1 MLPGIR
7 DIVPPNPTLLH
18 QLTQLGIDPAGPPPD
33 RERWQRFLDQVAH
46 AYAEAGAKRNLMEQT
61 QEVSSRELQELYA
74 RLEEA
79 QRIAGIGHWSYEWQ
93 GHTAHWSEEC
103 FRIFGMETA
112 LRPPGLRDF
121 LRRVQKR
128 DLPMLMQSAKAALR
142 KGETFEIEFR
152 LYMPNRTGCWV
163 RVRGQSVKNTRGM
176 ISRLHGTA
184 VNITRRK
191 QVELRQNIEHAVTR
205 VLADS
210 DALEESMPRIIQ
222 IICEAMG
229 WPCGSLW
236 ILDRPQ
242 DRFERRF
249 AWSVPYSPVR
259 EFFDKSKSTIRLPA
273 CSGLI
278 GRVLKGKET
287 AWIPDVTLDQHFPRA
302 EAAAAAGLR
311 AAFAFPIQAGG
322 NIVGVMEFF
331 SKHAQGTD
339 QEMLQSAH
347 FIGRHI
353 GQFFQRKMAEHA
365 LRESEAHFRS
375 VVEQASDSFYIHDG
389 DGRFIDVN
397 QHGCNSLGH
406 TREQLLSMSFL
417 DIDVDMSS
425 DELAHLQRQVAN
437 GAPIVVESRHRRRD
451 GTTFPVEIRMGP
463 IKIDGEEYLLS
474 LVRDVSERKALEE
487 HIQHLAFHDSLTHL
501 PNRAMFNR
509 QLQHAILQAQRYNKR
524 LAVLFI
530 DLDRFKNINDTLGH
544 DAGDRLLQEMARRL
558 SMCLRGSDIAQQP
571 AGASMVA
578 RLGGDEFVILVEEV
592 TDTGRISEVANRLLA
607 TMVREYLLEGQLI
620 HMTASIGI
628 SVFPEDGHNEFS
640 LMKHADIAM
649 YRAKASGK
657 NAFQFYSSQM
667 DVHSTRLLALESGLR
682 RAIEREELTLHYQ
695 PKVDVHTGRVS
706 GVEAL
711 VRWKHP
717 DLGLVPPA
725 HFIPLAEE
733 TGLII
738 PLSKWVLREACAQ
751 SMAWRSQG
759 LPPVRIAVNLSAR
772 QFIDDNLPEQ
782 TAKTLQ
788 ETGMDPALLE
798 FEITESMMM
807 YNTDKTIEVLSAF
820 RRLGIRIAIDDFGIG
835 YSSLSHLKQFPIDI
849 IKMDRSF
856 VKDIPAD
863 QADAAIADAIIA
875 MGKRLGIRVV
885 AEGVETHA
893 QLVFLRER
901 GCDEIQGYYF
911 SKPLPAGEFARYLQR
926 NLADASSYAKAN

>member
-1 MLPGIR
+1 
-7 DIVPPNPTLLH
+7 VPSNHTLLH
-18 QLTQLGIDPAGPPPD
+18 QLNELGIDPSGQPD
-33 RERWQRFLDQVAH
+33 REQWRQFLDCVART
-46 AYAEAGAKRNLMEQT
+46 YTEADQQKSPEQDLERNVDQP
-61 QEVSSRELQELYA
+61 Q
-74 RLEEA
+74 
-79 QRIAGIGHWSYEWQ
+79 
-93 GHTAHWSEEC
+93 
-103 FRIFGMETA
+103 
-112 LRPPGLRDF
+112 
-121 LRRVQKR
+121 
-128 DLPMLMQSAKAALR
+128 
-142 KGETFEIEFR
+142 
-152 LYMPNRTGCWV
+152 
-163 RVRGQSVKNTRGM
+163 
-176 ISRLHGTA
+176 GTA
-184 VNITRRK
+184 VQGARQGQAN
-191 QVELRQNIEHAVTR
+191 LRQNIEHAVTR

-210 DALEESMPRIIQ
+210 DALDESMPRIIQ
-222 IICEAMG
+222 IICEAMR

-259 EFFDKSKSTIRLPA
+259 EFFQQSKTTIRLPA

-278 GRVLKGKET
+278 GRVLAQKEA
-287 AWIPDVTLDQHFPRA
+287 AWIADVTLDSHFPRA
-302 EAAAAAGLR
+302 EAASAAGLR

-331 SKHAQGTD
+331 GSHAQNAD
-339 QEMLQSAH
+339 QEMLLSAH

-389 DGRFIDVN
+389 NGRFIDVN
-397 QHGCNSLGH
+397 QHGCDSLGY

-417 DIDVDMSS
+417 DIDVELSS
-425 DELAHLQRQVAN
+425 DELEHLQAQVAN
-437 GAPIVVESRHRRRD
+437 GTPIAVESRHRRKD
-451 GTTFPVEIRMGP
+451 GTTFPVEIRIGP
-463 IKIDGEEYLLS
+463 IKINDEEHLLS
-474 LVRDVSERKALEE
+474 LVRNVSERKELEE
-487 HIQHLAFHDSLTHL
+487 HIQHLAYHDSLTRL

-524 LAVLFI
+524 LAVLFV

-544 DAGDRLLQEMARRL
+544 DAGDRLLQEMARRI
-558 SMCLRGSDIAQQP
+558 STCLRSSDVVARV
-571 AGASMVA
+571 AGEDMVA
-578 RLGGDEFVILVEEV
+578 RLGGDEFVILIEEV
-592 TDTGRISEVANRLLA
+592 TETAKVSEVAQKILA
-607 TMVREYLLEGQLI
+607 SMVREYLLDGQLI

-628 SVFPEDGHNEFS
+628 SIFPDDGRNEFS

-649 YRAKASGK
+649 YRAKENGK
-657 NAFQFYSSQM
+657 NTFQFYSSHM
-667 DVHSTRLLALESGLR
+667 DAHSGKLLALESGLR
-682 RAIEREELTLHYQ
+682 RAIERNGLTLHYQ
-695 PKVDVHTGRVS
+695 PKVDVHTGRIS
-706 GVEAL
+706 GAEAL

-717 DLGLVPPA
+717 ELGLVSPS

-733 TGLII
+733 TGLIV
-738 PLSKWVLREACAQ
+738 PLSKWVLREACMQ
-751 SMAWRSQG
+751 SATWKKQG

-772 QFIDDNLPEQ
+772 QFTDDNLAAE
-782 TAKTLQ
+782 TAKTLH

-807 YNTDKTIEVLSAF
+807 YNTDKTIEVLSEL
-820 RRLGIRIAIDDFGIG
+820 RTLGIRIAIDDFGIG

-856 VKDIPAD
+856 VKDIPGD

-875 MGKRLGIRVV
+875 MGKRLGIMVV
-885 AEGVETHA
+885 AEGVETNA

-911 SKPLPAGEFARYLQR
+911 SKPLTANEFAGYLQH
-926 NLADASSYAKAN
+926 NLADSSSYVKAE

>member
-1 MLPGIR
+1 MLPEIR
-7 DIVPPNPTLLH
+7 YIVPPNPILLH
-18 QLTQLGIDPAGPPPD
+18 QLTQLGIDPAGSPPD
-33 RERWQRFLDQVAH
+33 RERWLRFLDQVDQ
-46 AYAEAGAKRNLMEQT
+46 AYTEAGAKCSLMEHT
-61 QEVSSRELQELYA
+61 QEISSREQQEFYA
-74 RLEEA
+74 RLEET
-79 QRIAGIGHWSYEWQ
+79 QRITGIGHWSYEWR
-93 GHTAHWSEEC
+93 GCVAHWSEEC
-103 FRIFGMETA
+103 FRIFDMETA

-128 DLPMLMQSAKAALR
+128 DLPMLMQSAKTALR
-142 KGETFEIEFR
+142 KGEAFEIEFR

-163 RVRGQSVKNTRGM
+163 QVRGQMVKSAQGTIG
-176 ISRLHGTA
+176 RLHGTA
-184 VNITRRK
+184 VDVTRRK
-191 QVELRQNIEHAVTR
+191 QVELRQNVEHAVTR

-236 ILDRPQ
+236 VLDRSQ

-249 AWSVPYSPVR
+249 SWSVPNSPACQ
-259 EFFDKSKSTIRLPA
+259 FFEKSKSTIRLPA

-278 GRVLKGKET
+278 GRVLKSKET
-287 AWIPDVTLDQHFPRA
+287 AWIADVTLDQHFPRA
-302 EAAAAAGLR
+302 EAATAAGLR

-417 DIDVDMSS
+417 DIDVDLSS

-437 GAPIVVESRHRRRD
+437 GAPIVVESRHRRRN

-463 IKIDGEEYLLS
+463 IKIDGEEHLLS
-474 LVRDVSERKALEE
+474 LVRDVSERKELEE

-509 QLQHAILQAQRYNKR
+509 QLQHAILQAQRHNKR

-558 SMCLRGSDIAQQP
+558 SASLHGSDIVQRP
-571 AGASMVA
+571 AGIGMVA

-592 TDTGRISEVANRLLA
+592 CDTGQVSEIANRLLA
-607 TMVREYLLEGQLI
+607 TMVKEYLLEGQLI

-667 DVHSTRLLALESGLR
+667 DVHSAKLLALESGLR
-682 RAIEREELTLHYQ
+682 RAIERDELALHYQ

-717 DLGLVPPA
+717 ELGLVSPA

-738 PLSKWVLREACAQ
+738 PLSKWVLQEACMQ
-751 SMAWRSQG
+751 SIAWRKQG
-759 LPPVRIAVNLSAR
+759 LPPVRIAVNLSPR
-772 QFIDDNLPEQ
+772 QFTDDNLAEE
-782 TAKTLQ
+782 TAKTLR
-788 ETGMDPALLE
+788 ETGVDPALLE

-820 RRLGIRIAIDDFGIG
+820 RRLGICIAIDDFGIG
-835 YSSLSHLKQFPIDI
+835 YSSLSHLKQFPINI

-901 GCDEIQGYYF
+901 DCDEIQGYYF
-911 SKPLPAGEFARYLQR
+911 SKPLAANEFAHYLQH
-926 NLADASSYAKAN
+926 NLAGASSYAKAD

>member
-1 MLPGIR
+1 
-7 DIVPPNPTLLH
+7 VPSNPTLLH
-18 QLTQLGIDPAGPPPD
+18 QLNELGIDPSSLPDPDQWQQLLDRVARTYAAAG
-33 RERWQRFLDQVAH
+33 
-46 AYAEAGAKRNLMEQT
+46 
-61 QEVSSRELQELYA
+61 
-74 RLEEA
+74 
-79 QRIAGIGHWSYEWQ
+79 
-93 GHTAHWSEEC
+93 SE
-103 FRIFGMETA
+103 GTVTA
-112 LRPPGLRDF
+112 LPGSSGD
-121 LRRVQKR
+121 
-128 DLPMLMQSAKAALR
+128 AAQH
-142 KGETFEIEFR
+142 
-152 LYMPNRTGCWV
+152 
-163 RVRGQSVKNTRGM
+163 GQAT
-176 ISRLHGTA
+176 
-184 VNITRRK
+184 
-191 QVELRQNIEHAVTR
+191 LRQNIEHAVTR

-259 EFFDKSKSTIRLPA
+259 EFFQQSKTTIRLPA

-278 GRVLKGKET
+278 GRVLANKEA
-287 AWIPDVTLDQHFPRA
+287 AWIADVTLDSHFPRA
-302 EAAAAAGLR
+302 KAASAAGLR
-311 AAFAFPIQAGG
+311 AAFAFPIRAGG

-331 SKHAQGTD
+331 GSRAQNAD
-339 QEMLQSAH
+339 QEMLLSAH

-389 DGRFIDVN
+389 NGRFIDVN
-397 QHGCNSLGH
+397 QHGCDSLGY
-406 TREQLLSMSFL
+406 TREQLLSLSFL
-417 DIDVDMSS
+417 DIDVEMSS
-425 DELAHLQRQVAN
+425 DELEHLQAQVAN
-437 GAPIVVESRHRRRD
+437 GTPIAVESRHRRKD
-451 GTTFPVEIRMGP
+451 GTTFPVEIRIGP
-463 IKIDGEEYLLS
+463 IKINDEQHLLS
-474 LVRDVSERKALEE
+474 LVRNVSERKELEE
-487 HIQHLAFHDSLTHL
+487 HIQHLAYHDSLTRL

-524 LAVLFI
+524 LAVLFV

-544 DAGDRLLQEMARRL
+544 DAGDRLLQEMARRI
-558 SMCLRGSDIAQQP
+558 STCLRSSDVVAR
-571 AGASMVA
+571 ATEDMVA
-578 RLGGDEFVILVEEV
+578 RLGGDEFVILIEEV
-592 TDTGRISEVANRLLA
+592 TDTGKVSEVAQKILA
-607 TMVREYLLEGQLI
+607 AMVREYLLDGQLI

-628 SVFPEDGHNEFS
+628 SIFPDDGRNEFS

-649 YRAKASGK
+649 YRAKESGK
-657 NAFQFYSSQM
+657 NTFQFYSSHM
-667 DVHSTRLLALESGLR
+667 DAHSAKLLALESGLR
-682 RAIEREELTLHYQ
+682 RAIERNGLTLHYQ
-695 PKVDVHTGRVS
+695 PKVDVHTGQVS

-717 DLGLVPPA
+717 ELGLVSPA

-733 TGLII
+733 TGLIV
-738 PLSKWVLREACAQ
+738 PLSKWVLREACMQ
-751 SMAWRSQG
+751 SAAWKAQG

-772 QFIDDNLPEQ
+772 QFTDDNLSAE

-807 YNTDKTIEVLSAF
+807 YNTDKTIEVLSELRAM
-820 RRLGIRIAIDDFGIG
+820 GIRIAIDDFGIG

-856 VKDIPAD
+856 VKDIPGD

-875 MGKRLGIRVV
+875 MGKRLGIMVV
-885 AEGVETHA
+885 AEGVETNA

-911 SKPLPAGEFARYLQR
+911 SKPLTANELVSYLQH
-926 NLADASSYAKAN
+926 NLAGSPLCVKAD

>member
-1 MLPGIR
+1 
-7 DIVPPNPTLLH
+7 
-18 QLTQLGIDPAGPPPD
+18 
-33 RERWQRFLDQVAH
+33 
-46 AYAEAGAKRNLMEQT
+46 
-61 QEVSSRELQELYA
+61 
-74 RLEEA
+74 
-79 QRIAGIGHWSYEWQ
+79 
-93 GHTAHWSEEC
+93 
-103 FRIFGMETA
+103 
-112 LRPPGLRDF
+112 
-121 LRRVQKR
+121 
-128 DLPMLMQSAKAALR
+128 
-142 KGETFEIEFR
+142 
-152 LYMPNRTGCWV
+152 
-163 RVRGQSVKNTRGM
+163 
-176 ISRLHGTA
+176 
-184 VNITRRK
+184 
-191 QVELRQNIEHAVTR
+191 
-205 VLADS
+205 
-210 DALEESMPRIIQ
+210 
-222 IICEAMG
+222 
-229 WPCGSLW
+229 
-236 ILDRPQ
+236 
-242 DRFERRF
+242 
-249 AWSVPYSPVR
+249 
-259 EFFDKSKSTIRLPA
+259 
-273 CSGLI
+273 
-278 GRVLKGKET
+278 
-287 AWIPDVTLDQHFPRA
+287 
-302 EAAAAAGLR
+302 
-311 AAFAFPIQAGG
+311 
-322 NIVGVMEFF
+322 
-331 SKHAQGTD
+331 
-339 QEMLQSAH
+339 
-347 FIGRHI
+347 
-353 GQFFQRKMAEHA
+353 
-365 LRESEAHFRS
+365 
-375 VVEQASDSFYIHDG
+375 
-389 DGRFIDVN
+389 
-397 QHGCNSLGH
+397 
-406 TREQLLSMSFL
+406 
-417 DIDVDMSS
+417 
-425 DELAHLQRQVAN
+425 
-437 GAPIVVESRHRRRD
+437 VVESRHRRRD

-474 LVRDVSERKALEE
+474 LVRDVSERKELEE

-558 SMCLRGSDIAQQP
+558 SASLHGCDITQQP
-571 AGASMVA
+571 AGAGVVA

-592 TDTGRISEVANRLLA
+592 TNTAQISEIANRLLA

-682 RAIEREELTLHYQ
+682 RAIERDELALHYQ
-695 PKVDVHTGRVS
+695 PKVDVHTGLVS

-751 SMAWRSQG
+751 SMAWHRQG

-820 RRLGIRIAIDDFGIG
+820 RKMGIRIAIDDFGIG
-835 YSSLSHLKQFPIDI
+835 YSSLSHLKEFPIDI

-911 SKPLPAGEFARYLQR
+911 SKPLPAGEFASYLRR
-926 NLADASSYAKAN
+926 NMADASSHAKAN